1 MSRLVKYIVH
11 FTFIFFI
18 QVLLLQSI
26 SLPIGGFYLSVF
38 LFPLFIILLPFET
51 EAYVGLLI
59 AFALGLMTDMFY
71 DSPGVFASAGV
82 FAAFV
87 RPLVLTLNEPKT
99 GYARDAS
106 PIMSSMGIVWFLRFS
121 VPLVLCFVFFY
132 CLIEVFSFRGLGN
145 AILKTLVSVPISLG
159 LMMLY
164 VFIFN
169 PRL

>member
-1 MSRLVKYIVH
+1 MSSLVKYIVH
-11 FTFIFFI
+11 FTFIFLI

-26 SLPIGGFYLSVF
+26 SLPIGSFYLSVF
-38 LFPLFIILLPFET
+38 IFPLFIILLPFET
-51 EAYVGLLI
+51 EAYVGLLV
-59 AFALGLMTDMFY
+59 AFGLGLLTDMFY

-106 PIMSSMGIVWFLRFS
+106 PVISSMGLVWFLRFS
-121 VPLVLCFVFFY
+121 VPLILSFVLFY
-132 CLIEVFSFRGLGN
+132 CFIEVFTFRGMGN
-145 AILKTLVSVPISLG
+145 AILKTLVSVPISLI
-159 LMMLY
+159 LIMLY

>member
-1 MSRLVKYIVH
+1 MSNFIKYLVH
-11 FTFIFFI
+11 FTLIFLI

-26 SLPIGGFYLSVF
+26 SLPIGSIFISVF

-51 EAYVGLLI
+51 EAYVGLLV
-59 AFALGLMTDMFY
+59 AFGLGLLTDIFY

-87 RPLVLTLNEPKT
+87 RPLVLTINEPKT

-106 PIMSSMGIVWFLRFS
+106 PIISSMGLVWFLRFS
-121 VPLVLCFVFFY
+121 LPLIISFVLFY
-132 CLIEVFSFRGLGN
+132 CVIEVFSLRGMGR
-145 AILKTLVSVPISLG
+145 AILKTLISVPISLA
-159 LMMLY
+159 LIMLY

>member
-1 MSRLVKYIVH
+1 MSSLVKYIVH
-11 FTFIFFI
+11 FTFIFLI

-26 SLPIGGFYLSVF
+26 SLPIGRFYLSVF
-38 LFPLFIILLPFET
+38 IFPLFIILLPFET
-51 EAYVGLLI
+51 EAYVGLLV
-59 AFALGLMTDMFY
+59 AFGLGLLTDMFY

-106 PIMSSMGIVWFLRFS
+106 PVISSMGLVWFLRFS
-121 VPLVLCFVFFY
+121 IPLVLCFVLFY
-132 CLIEVFSFRGLGN
+132 CFIEVFTFRGMGN
-145 AILKTLVSVPISLG
+145 AILKTLISVPISLI
-159 LMMLY
+159 LTMLY
-164 VFIFN
+164 VIIFN